1 MGYTLFEGKCIKVHS
16 SSYNWQYNW
25 HQAHNLC
32 REESG
37 VLATPTSLAMN
48 TFIANM
54 VRYALK

>member
-1 MGYTLFEGKCIKVHS
+1 MGYTVFEGKCIKVHCS
-16 SSYNWQYNW
+16 SSTKYNWY
-25 HQAHNLC
+25 QAHNLC

-54 VRYALK
+54 VRYALT